1 MSVPLV
7 LLKAFAPPVRRGL
20 AVAAA
25 GLVLALTIF
34 TAAPRLHEWLHASTT
49 DHAGDGCAVVL
60 FATGVTLAS
69 AAVEVAAQPLA
80 GRAPRAL
87 VGDSVVLAHPR
98 HRLQP
103 ERGPP
108 AA

>member
-1 MSVPLV
+1 MSVPLQPLTTFV
-7 LLKAFAPPVRRGL
+7 PPLRRGL
-20 AVAAA
+20 AVATA

-34 TAAPRLHEWLHASTT
+34 AATPRLHEWLHASTP
-49 DHAGDGCAVVL
+49 DHAGDSCAVVL
-60 FATGVTLAS
+60 FATGVTLAA
-69 AAVEVAAQPLA
+69 AAVEVAAPPLA
-80 GRAPRAL
+80 ARAPCAL
-87 VGDSVVLAHPR
+87 LGDTVVLAHPR